1 MLDIVDLSV
10 EIAGKQILSSLSATV
25 EHGEIVAIH
34 GPSGCGKSTLLGALA
49 GFIPTNQGAILI
61 NGVDVSHTPTHRR
74 NVGMVF
80 QNEQLFPHLTVGGN
94 VGYGLLAG
102 RKSRRERLDRVIELL
117 NLVDLGGFQNRAVFD
132 LSGGEAKRVALAR
145 SLAPTPKLLLL
156 DEPLTGLDADLRD
169 ELGRSVTAVLRSTG
183 TTALWVTHDRA
194 EALLVADR
202 VVNFADL
209 HKPLR

>member
-25 EHGEIVAIH
+25 KHGEIVAIH

-94 VGYGLLAG
+94 VGYGLPAG
-102 RKSRRERLDRVIELL
+102 RKSRRERHARVIELL
-117 NLVDLGGFQNRAVFD
+117 NLVGLAGFQNRAVFD

-145 SLAPTPKLLLL
+145 SLAPTPKFLLL

-183 TTALWVTHDRA
+183 TTALWVTHDGA
-194 EALLVADR
+194 EARLVADR

-209 HKPLR
+209 HKPLH

>member
-10 EIAGKQILSSLSATV
+10 EIAGKQILLSLSATV

-94 VGYGLLAG
+94 VGYGLPAG
-102 RKSRRERLDRVIELL
+102 RKSRRERLDRVIEML

>member
-94 VGYGLLAG
+94 VGYGLPAG